1 MCLVYKQDGRQM
13 SITVILTN
21 GIVPTP
27 SIGQHQAVT
36 NCPSAVA
43 KCQLGHPQSSV
54 GPKSSRC
61 EDKQSCIIIFLPTSE
76 CERPAKISPNFF
88 SSCFLCNIF
97 CCKKSR
103 LYSHFW
109 SHHAYFA
116 DNIFLTFSTV
126 RTSHDLWQPGL
137 HMKMVICQVKCLIQN
152 CVHPLEYT
160 SNLIFK
166 I

>member
-1 MCLVYKQDGRQM
+1 M

-88 SSCFLCNIF
+88 PAVFYIIYFVAKNHDFTPIF
-97 CCKKSR
+97 DR
-103 LYSHFW
+103 IMHILPTTF
-109 SHHAYFA
+109 
-116 DNIFLTFSTV
+116 FLTFSAV
-126 RTSHDLWQPGL
+126 RTSHDL
-137 HMKMVICQVKCLIQN
+137 
-152 CVHPLEYT
+152 
-160 SNLIFK
+160 
-166 I
+166 